1 MLSGL
6 EWIKNQIKCG
16 HDLDC
21 VSLQSFRWERD
32 LLSCPWCW
40 FKNLRLI
47 WLNVTCTVK
56 VELIVWLQFNPSNT
70 WLITHTWVT
79 IWEKLSDDYTGSN
92 FSFVFRFSFHD
103 PNTPGNYVSECENG
117 NALSIYWFTVD
128 LLIHPLLIANHPP
141 PPKHPCILTYPIIQ
155 TNTPC

>member
-21 VSLQSFRWERD
+21 VSLQSFRWECD

-92 FSFVFRFSFHD
+92 FSFVFPSCPHTSCWHFM
-103 PNTPGNYVSECENG
+103 
-117 NALSIYWFTVD
+117 
-128 LLIHPLLIANHPP
+128 
-141 PPKHPCILTYPIIQ
+141 ILTPLAITWANVKTEMHWVFIDSLLTYWYTRYWLQITPHLSSIHAYWHIQ
-155 TNTPC
+155 